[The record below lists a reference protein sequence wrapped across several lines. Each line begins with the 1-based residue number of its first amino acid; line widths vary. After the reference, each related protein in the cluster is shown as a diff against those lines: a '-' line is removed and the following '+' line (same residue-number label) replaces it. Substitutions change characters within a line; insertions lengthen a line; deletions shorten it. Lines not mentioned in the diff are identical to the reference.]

1 MNPYPN
7 LHDFSFLVFFALM
20 SINFV
25 LNYVEGLYFMVGGV
39 AYAIANTA
47 FLWIT
52 WLKRFSGNANYF
64 YFQTIV
70 FLSFLTLLYL
80 QVFIGVDLKRKKY
93 ARELAKMAVA
103 DKVLKTEKVEEV
115 QKSGKEKE
123 GATEKKEEKKVK
135 SEEKIVV

>member
-7 LHDFSFLVFFALM
+7 LHDFSFLVFFTFM

-39 AYAIANTA
+39 AYAIANTT

-80 QVFIGVDLKRKKY
+80 
-93 ARELAKMAVA
+93 
-103 DKVLKTEKVEEV
+103 
-115 QKSGKEKE
+115 
-123 GATEKKEEKKVK
+123 
-135 SEEKIVV
+135 